1 MTPCDKVCVIPAV
14 PRIVLF
20 RTPRALEFS
29 TVSLTSS
36 PTPFLAGDMQM
47 LKGWMEVSSE
57 VTTVHIQLKHGYNNA
72 ASDHVV
78 TMGPGSEDTVE
89 HPCFCL
95 VS

>member
-1 MTPCDKVCVIPAV
+1 M
-14 PRIVLF
+14 
-20 RTPRALEFS
+20 
-29 TVSLTSS
+29 VSLTSS
-36 PTPFLAGDMQM
+36 PTLFLVGDTQM

-57 VTTVHIQLKHGYNNA
+57 VTTVHIQLKHGYNNT